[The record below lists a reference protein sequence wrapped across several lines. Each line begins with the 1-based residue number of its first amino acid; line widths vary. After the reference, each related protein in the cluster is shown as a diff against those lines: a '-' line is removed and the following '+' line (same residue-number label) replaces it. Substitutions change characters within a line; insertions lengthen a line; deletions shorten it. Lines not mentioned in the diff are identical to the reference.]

1 MLYYLS
7 DRILLVRCSS
17 VFVCDYFEPLL
28 CHLACITG
36 NVQLATRILSFS
48 EFVIDFFFQDKE
60 AAMKKK
66 LQQFLLQMFKMG
78 TVRGFQHFS
87 MYLRGKEEMGV
98 TVYHEPQVIYNIII
112 IIIHLISLIVFVQLY
127 L

>member
-1 MLYYLS
+1 
-7 DRILLVRCSS
+7 
-17 VFVCDYFEPLL
+17 
-28 CHLACITG
+28 
-36 NVQLATRILSFS
+36 
-48 EFVIDFFFQDKE
+48 
-60 AAMKKK
+60 MKKK